1 MGVYALPFYSVE
13 AIYFHPKI
21 IEQIAKRQASVTGE
35 DAVALIEK
43 ALAAGVNA
51 IRDQT
56 ERLSE
61 KAAKKSVRKT
71 ITEQIPNDDELL
83 LGEELIIRNDANA
96 ILATC
101 KDELD
106 KAVLSSDWES
116 ILTKGPVRESGSLN
130 AIVRTLG
137 FQKRQDYESA
147 VRHLLCTDDG
157 ALEFVRGL
165 FGDLIIK
172 LNS

>member
-1 MGVYALPFYSVE
+1 MPFYSVE

-21 IEQIAKRQASVTGE
+21 IEQIAKRQTSVTGE
-35 DAVALIEK
+35 DAVSLIEK
-43 ALAAGVNA
+43 ALVAGVNA

-61 KAAKKSVRKT
+61 KAAKKSVRKM
-71 ITEQIPNDDELL
+71 IIEQIPNDDELL

-96 ILATC
+96 ILATR

-106 KAVLSSDWES
+106 KAVLAGDWES
-116 ILTKGPVRESGSLN
+116 ILTRGPVRESGSLN
-130 AIVRTLG
+130 AIARALG

-147 VRHLLCTDDG
+147 VRHLLRTDDG

-165 FGDLIIK
+165 FGDLVTK